1 MGVPYMRKAIF
12 GAVALVSLSS
22 PAFAMKYFL
31 VAQWYENGS
40 QMCKY
45 GNGTVL
51 NMGIKL
57 CPLSID
63 G

>member
-1 MGVPYMRKAIF
+1 MNRLLLIGLLTWA
-12 GAVALVSLSS
+12 GTAH
-22 PAFAMKYFL
+22 AMTYFL
-31 VAQWYENGS
+31 VSQWHSNGN

-45 GNGTVL
+45 SNGVVL
-51 NMGIKL
+51 NQGINL

>member
-1 MGVPYMRKAIF
+1 MRKLTLIAA
-12 GAVALVSLSS
+12 AVLGLAAA
-22 PAFAMKYFL
+22 PAHAMTYFL

-57 CPLSID
+57 CPLQIQ

>member
-1 MGVPYMRKAIF
+1 MKKLAII
-12 GAVALVSLSS
+12 AALSVAAIAQPAHAMTYYLVNSWISES
-22 PAFAMKYFL
+22 
-31 VAQWYENGS
+31 GS
-40 QMCKY
+40 RMCQY

-57 CPLSID
+57 CPMSIQ